1 MATYTI
7 TTTDHDEKCLNYG
20 IVGIQAW
27 IDNAVSNQIAVSQR
41 EIIAKNTDHC
51 NANGVAIGVGVTA
64 QVAQA
69 YTLNVVKTAE
79 QRNADESSGP
89 GS

>member
-20 IVGIQAW
+20 IVGIQTW
-27 IDNAVSNQIAVSQR
+27 IDNAVANQILISQQ
-41 EIIAKNTDHC
+41 EIIAKNTEHC

-79 QRNADESSGP
+79 QRNAEESSP
-89 GS
+89 G

>member
-20 IVGIQAW
+20 IVGIQTW
-27 IDNAVSNQIAVSQR
+27 IDNAVRNQIEISQR

-51 NANGVAIGVGVTA
+51 NTNGIAIGVGVTA
-64 QVAQA
+64 QVTQA

-79 QRNADESSGP
+79 QRNNDSPAP

>member
-20 IVGIQAW
+20 IVGIQTW
-27 IDNAVSNQIAVSQR
+27 IDNAVATQILISQQ
-41 EIIAKNTDHC
+41 EIIAKNIEHC
-51 NANGVAIGVGVTA
+51 NANGLNIGVGVTA

-69 YTLNVVKTAE
+69 YGNNVVKTAE
-79 QRNADESSGP
+79 QRNADYSSP
-89 GS
+89 G

>member
-20 IVGIQAW
+20 IVGIQTW
-27 IDNAVSNQIAVSQR
+27 LDNAVANQIAVSQR
-41 EIIAKNTDHC
+41 EIITKNTDHC

-79 QRNADESSGP
+79 QRNTEETSP
-89 GS
+89 G

>member
-7 TTTDHDEKCLNYG
+7 TTSDHDEKCLNYG
-20 IVGIQAW
+20 IVGVQDW
-27 IDNAVSNQIAVSQR
+27 IDNAVKTQIAIHQKD
-41 EIIAKNTDHC
+41 IIAKNTEHC
-51 NANGVAIGVGVTA
+51 NTNGIAIGVGITA

-79 QRNADESSGP
+79 QRNAESPSP

>member
-7 TTTDHDEKCLNYG
+7 TTSDHDEKCLNYG
-20 IVGIQAW
+20 IVGIQTW
-27 IDNAVSNQIAVSQR
+27 IDNAVRNQIEISQR

-51 NANGVAIGVGVTA
+51 NANSIAIGVGVTA
-64 QVAQA
+64 QVTQA

-79 QRNADESSGP
+79 QRNAESPSP

>member
-7 TTTDHDEKCLNYG
+7 TTSDHDEKCLNYG
-20 IVGIQAW
+20 IVGVQDW
-27 IDNAVSNQIAVSQR
+27 IDNAVKTQIAIHQR
-41 EIIAKNTDHC
+41 DIIAKNTEHC
-51 NANGVAIGVGVTA
+51 NANGIAIGVGVTA
-64 QVAQA
+64 QVEQA

-79 QRNADESSGP
+79 ERNAENTEP

>member
-20 IVGIQAW
+20 IVGIQTW
-27 IDNAVSNQIAVSQR
+27 IDNAVATQILISQQ
-41 EIIAKNTDHC
+41 EIIAQNTEHC

-79 QRNADESSGP
+79 QRNAEGTSP
-89 GS
+89 GE